1 MSPRLTA
8 CLLGL
13 GSWIST
19 LGVAQGQDVI
29 YRCGNEYTNSPS
41 AAQMSRCRVV
51 DGANVTVVR
60 TQPSA
65 GGAAPL
71 GAPAVPT
78 VSVPAPRT
86 SSSPG
91 NTPRVESAEQRARD
105 ADARAILEA
114 ELRKSETR
122 LADLH
127 KEYNNGEPE
136 KQGTESRNHQRYLDR
151 VAELKASISRT
162 EADIAGIRRELA
174 RFGGVGS
181 ASK

>member
-13 GSWIST
+13 GSWIATSG
-19 LGVAQGQDVI
+19 LAQGQDVI

-60 TQPSA
+60 SQPSA
-65 GGAAPL
+65 G

-86 SSSPG
+86 SPSPG
-91 NTPRVESAEQRARD
+91 AAPRVESAEQRARD

-122 LADLH
+122 LADLNR
-127 KEYNNGEPE
+127 EYNNGEPE
-136 KQGTESRNHQRYLDR
+136 KQGSESRNHQKYLDR
-151 VAELKASISRT
+151 VAEIKASISRT

-174 RFGGVGS
+174 RFGGAGS

>member
-1 MSPRLTA
+1 MKTRLA
-8 CLLGL
+8 RCLLACVVG
-13 GSWIST
+13 GASV
-19 LGVAQGQDVI
+19 VAVQAQDVI
-29 YRCGNEYTNSPS
+29 YRCGNEYTNNPS

-51 DGANVTVVR
+51 EGANVTVVR
-60 TQPSA
+60 TQP
-65 GGAAPL
+65 AAASPSL
-71 GAPAVPT
+71 GAPATPT

-86 SSSPG
+86 SPSPAG
-91 NTPRVESAEQRARD
+91 APRVESAEQRARD

-122 LADLH
+122 LADLQ

-136 KQGTESRNHQRYLDR
+136 KQGSESRNHQKYLDR

-174 RFGGVGS
+174 RFGGAGS